1 MMGSALDS
9 GEAPLEEELCGGV
22 PDAGSAKG
30 SVL

>member
-9 GEAPLEEELCGGV
+9 DEAPLEKELCGGV

-30 SVL
+30 